1 MKIKELNTIGI
12 GLRALGNLPIKGGLK
27 FKVARNI
34 KMAEDV
40 LVDAMESITNDE
52 EEKEVMETSVD
63 VEFINFTENEL
74 EPLEVDSKT
83 IYMLLPIIEVQA
95 NSNEIEKL
103 L

>member
-12 GLRALGNLPIKGGLK
+12 GLRALGDLPIKGGLK

-34 KMAEDV
+34 KMAEDI
-40 LVDAMESITNDE
+40 LVDAMGSITNEEDE
-52 EEKEVMETSVD
+52 REVMETKVD
-63 VEFINFTENEL
+63 VEFLKFTEPEL

-83 IYMLLPIIEVQA
+83 IYMLLPIIVFQNDSKEV
-95 NSNEIEKL
+95 EKL

>member
-12 GLRALGNLPIKGGLK
+12 GLRALGDLPIKGGLK

-34 KMAEDV
+34 KMAEDI
-40 LVDAMESITNDE
+40 LVDAMGSITNEEDE
-52 EEKEVMETSVD
+52 REVMETKVD
-63 VEFINFTENEL
+63 VEFLKFTEPEL

-83 IYMLLPIIEVQA
+83 IYMLLPIIVFENDSKEV
-95 NSNEIEKL
+95 EKL

>member
-12 GLRALGNLPIKGGLK
+12 GLRALGDLPIKGGLK

-34 KMAEDV
+34 KMAEDI
-40 LVDAMESITNDE
+40 LVDAMGSITNEEDE
-52 EEKEVMETSVD
+52 REVMETKVD
-63 VEFINFTENEL
+63 VEFLKFTEPEL

-83 IYMLLPIIEVQA
+83 IYMLLPIIIFQNDNKEV
-95 NSNEIEKL
+95 EKL

>member
-12 GLRALGNLPIKGGLK
+12 GLRALGDLPIKGGLK

-34 KMAEDV
+34 KMAEDI
-40 LVDAMESITNDE
+40 LVDAMGSITNEEDE
-52 EEKEVMETSVD
+52 REVMETSVD

-74 EPLEVDSKT
+74 DPLEVDSKT
-83 IYMLLPIIEVQA
+83 IYMLLPIIEFQA

>member
-12 GLRALGNLPIKGGLK
+12 GLRALGDLPIKGGLK

-40 LVDAMESITNDE
+40 LVDAMGSITNEEDE
-52 EEKEVMETSVD
+52 REVMETKVD
-63 VEFINFTENEL
+63 IEFLKFTEPEL

-83 IYMLLPIIEVQA
+83 IYMLLPIIIFQNDSKEVEA
-95 NSNEIEKL
+95 L